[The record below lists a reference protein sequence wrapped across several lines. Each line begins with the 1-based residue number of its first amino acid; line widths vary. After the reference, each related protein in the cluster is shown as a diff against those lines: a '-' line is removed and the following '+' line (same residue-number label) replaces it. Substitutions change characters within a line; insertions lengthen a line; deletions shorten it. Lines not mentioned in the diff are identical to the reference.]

1 LWIFEDDNEM
11 GRQGRRSIN
20 ALAVWKEV
28 AEEAEMT
35 QARQISLVMA
45 WESSST
51 SELEKIVRE

>member
-1 LWIFEDDNEM
+1 M